1 MAKTKR
7 RKPRTSRQKNS
18 TLPIIIAV
26 AAVLII
32 VGALVVFNQ
41 SATRPVVANVS
52 VDYPTGITEDGQP
65 YKGGA
70 NAKVVIEDF
79 SDFGCPH
86 CADFAEALSEI
97 SDEYIKTGKIK
108 VIFRNFVLGPGTLAA
123 AQGGEC
129 ALDQGADAFW
139 AYHDAVYANQ
149 NRGDALF
156 APSGL
161 KEIAKQIGLDTNAFN
176 KCLDASQKTAEIQKD
191 SRDGEARGINSTPTL
206 FFNGEKSIGAMS
218 ASTLKDKIE
227 SMLAQ

>member
-1 MAKTKR
+1 M
-7 RKPRTSRQKNS
+7 
-18 TLPIIIAV
+18 
-26 AAVLII
+26 
-32 VGALVVFNQ
+32 
-41 SATRPVVANVS
+41 
-52 VDYPTGITEDGQP
+52 
-65 YKGGA
+65 
-70 NAKVVIEDF
+70 
-79 SDFGCPH
+79 
-86 CADFAEALSEI
+86 
-97 SDEYIKTGKIK
+97 
-108 VIFRNFVLGPGTLAA
+108 LGPGTLAA